1 MPLGISSAA
10 TAAPSSG
17 MAPSIIP
24 SQGVQPGAVSPAQH
38 SAVLQLSLLPN
49 EILVHIAGYL
59 RRNDAL
65 AFSRGSLAIFAA
77 LRRDVVDPLRLG
89 VRIRWVNSPTA
100 MHAAIQ
106 AVLSA
111 PAQWRRALFHALA
124 QRAEAMH
131 PQFQEASHQLLAPY
145 REAPAKPWWDALY
158 EPADPAR
165 ARVGMPDGHGEL
177 LNRVLA
183 ARPQA
188 RVRLLLSWFE
198 ARGTPPP
205 PVSEWARIVS
215 ALPTNRR
222 GEVLQ
227 VMARDMPDVE
237 NEYDQAQAIVLA
249 AVRESAGP
257 EGPVEADQADVLE
270 RLAWRLV
277 WGCGRSDVARV
288 AESWDAIFSLARRL
302 PLQSQ
307 PKVLARLTE
316 FVHRED
322 AEVANVDRLHRRW
335 PPFIDYVC
343 SHIAGAD
350 VVTILGKLAE
360 HNAEIEDDSMEE
372 PVRKAILQAAA
383 TLPGEW
389 RAALMAQVILQG
401 PYDLPETVALWDD
414 AFLTSTSV
422 SDASAQAVYG
432 GLAKAIEPLPDAFQD
447 SRWHELVQR
456 VETTVSP
463 GALLPVLLAIAN
475 HGLASL
481 APERLA
487 VLTRI
492 GTRLPVQDRSHF
504 AATMVRAMR
513 RVTPLTWRLQI
524 TELADLPRHARLA
537 LARQL
542 ASLLF
547 HYPANDVFA
556 QASEEIAPD
565 PGELLCA
572 RMPRTLAGA
581 LDTLSEILTLL
592 PLADRG
598 TVLLA
603 LSPMNGRDSQQP
615 MPWSLPRVHWLL
627 AEVLKLAPL
636 QHHGIGVV
644 ANVLRVVALQ
654 CPSEADASALLP
666 QLEAAVQALPADTHA
681 SPLFM
686 LSSLM
691 QRLLQNDKPAHDRW
705 TASLAALPVGDR
717 EAAFANGTGSR
728 KRKGAPE

>member
-1 MPLGISSAA
+1 MPLGISSSA
-10 TAAPSSG
+10 TAAPSSA
-17 MAPSIIP
+17 MSPSTIP
-24 SQGVQPGAVSPAQH
+24 SQAVQPGTASPAQH

-65 AFSRGSLAIFAA
+65 AFSRSSRAIFAA

-100 MHAAIQ
+100 MQAAVQ
-106 AVLSA
+106 DVLNA

-124 QRAEAMH
+124 QRTEAMH
-131 PQFQEASHQLLAPY
+131 PQFQEASHRLLAPY
-145 REAPAKPWWDALY
+145 REAPAKPWWDELY

-165 ARVGMPDGHGEL
+165 ACVGKPDGHGEL

-183 ARPQA
+183 SAPQA

-198 ARGTPPP
+198 AHGTPSP
-205 PVSEWARIVS
+205 PVREWARIVS

-222 GEVLQ
+222 GEVLE

-237 NEYDQAQAIVLA
+237 NEYDQAQAIVLE

-257 EGPVEADQADVLE
+257 EGPVRADQADVLE

-277 WGCGRSDVARV
+277 WGCGPDVARV
-288 AESWDAIFSLARRL
+288 AESWDAVFSLARRL

-307 PKVLARLTE
+307 PKVLAQLTE

-322 AEVANVDRLHRRW
+322 AEVANVDRLHPRW
-335 PPFIDYVC
+335 PPFIHYVC
-343 SHIAGAD
+343 SQFAGAD
-350 VVTILGKLAE
+350 VVMILGKLAE
-360 HNAEIEDDSMEE
+360 HNAEAEDDSMEE

-414 AFLTSTSV
+414 AFLTSAPV
-422 SDASAQAVYG
+422 SDAHAAAVYG
-432 GLAKAIEPLPDAFQD
+432 GLAQSIEQLPDALQD
-447 SRWHELVQR
+447 SRWHELAQR
-456 VETTVSP
+456 VETTMSP
-463 GALLPVLLAIAN
+463 SAMLPVLLAITN

-513 RVTPLTWRLQI
+513 PVTPQTWRLQI
-524 TELADLPRHARLA
+524 AELEDLPRHARLA
-537 LARQL
+537 PARQL

-547 HYPANDVFA
+547 HYPANDAFPP
-556 QASEEIAPD
+556 ASEEIARD

-572 RMPRTLAGA
+572 RMPRTLAEA
-581 LDTLSEILTLL
+581 LDILSEMLTLL

-603 LSPMNGRDSQQP
+603 LSPMNGRDSHQP

-666 QLEAAVQALPADTHA
+666 QLESAVQALPADTRA

-691 QRLLQNDKPAHDRW
+691 RRLLQNDKPAHDRW
-705 TASLAALPVGDR
+705 TASLAALPDGDR
-717 EAAFANGTGSR
+717 EAAIASGRGSR